1 MKNNRIIPATNLIS
15 RVGYALRTICKSSSK
30 AKIKKVRNSQP
41 IQTSRVGN
49 VFLPTIDDEIFLLPQ
64 VVGKKACPPYST
76 MQRPP
81 INHLALFRSPPAHQ
95 SGAVLIVS
103 LIMLLLLTLIGV
115 TSMQTTM
122 LEEKMAGN
130 MRDKDLAFQVAE
142 SALKAA
148 EASLVEMPVTTLTA
162 NFTGSNA
169 DNGTSGYYS
178 TTPTPDLSES
188 EIVKDSFWTTNPVAT
203 STVTGL
209 GNGIATPKYIIQKM
223 GVADCPGAA
232 IGSSG
237 CINYRITARAT
248 GGSTN
253 AVVILE
259 SIYSR

>member
-1 MKNNRIIPATNLIS
+1 
-15 RVGYALRTICKSSSK
+15 
-30 AKIKKVRNSQP
+30 
-41 IQTSRVGN
+41 
-49 VFLPTIDDEIFLLPQ
+49 
-64 VVGKKACPPYST
+64 
-76 MQRPP
+76 
-81 INHLALFRSPPAHQ
+81 
-95 SGAVLIVS
+95 
-103 LIMLLLLTLIGV
+103 
-115 TSMQTTM
+115 
-122 LEEKMAGN
+122 MAGN
-130 MRDKDLAFQVAE
+130 MRDKDLAFQAAE
-142 SALKAA
+142 SALKAG

-178 TTPTPDLSES
+178 TTPTADLSES

-223 GVADCPGAA
+223 GVADCPNAA